1 MIDRGD
7 PMIDKDGLM
16 IDPFLAERDAFM
28 FMLNSGDKQGC
39 YNLFTKLIDQR
50 TDVLKE
56 LMDVQMWAFRY
67 TKQELKGNE
76 FFYTLD
82 AFEFDKFISKKMHDI
97 GEIEK
102 NV

>member
-1 MIDRGD
+1 
-7 PMIDKDGLM
+7 M
-16 IDPFLAERDAFM
+16 IDPFLDEKDAFM

-56 LMDVQMWAFRY
+56 LRDVQMWAFRY

-76 FFYTLD
+76 FVYLLD
-82 AFEFDKFISKKMHDI
+82 AFEFDKFISDRMMEI
-97 GEIEK
+97 GELEK